1 VIILIPDIK
10 LARVFW
16 RAKPRETPPIP
27 KAVSI
32 GVIEMPIE
40 LKISKKPQL
49 KIRTLARN
57 SNREVREEMPSSPVV

>member
-1 VIILIPDIK
+1 
-10 LARVFW
+10 
-16 RAKPRETPPIP
+16 
-27 KAVSI
+27 
-32 GVIEMPIE
+32 MPIE